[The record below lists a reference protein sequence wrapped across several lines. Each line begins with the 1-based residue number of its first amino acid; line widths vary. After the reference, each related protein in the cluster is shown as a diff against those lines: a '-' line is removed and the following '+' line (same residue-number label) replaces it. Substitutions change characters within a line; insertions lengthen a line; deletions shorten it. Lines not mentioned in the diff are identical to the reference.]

1 MNFKKSIL
9 MIFMILSINALSNS
23 YMDKPKEKVKAD
35 VDKMYNKFKSKDLVD
50 KAIEKKQEQEQKK
63 EYDTKGKTAPKID
76 YSDLNNKVYT
86 KTKAQVQGI
95 HYDRCSR

>member
-35 VDKMYNKFKSKDLVD
+35 VDKMYNKFKSRF
-50 KAIEKKQEQEQKK
+50 
-63 EYDTKGKTAPKID
+63 
-76 YSDLNNKVYT
+76 S
-86 KTKAQVQGI
+86 
-95 HYDRCSR
+95 